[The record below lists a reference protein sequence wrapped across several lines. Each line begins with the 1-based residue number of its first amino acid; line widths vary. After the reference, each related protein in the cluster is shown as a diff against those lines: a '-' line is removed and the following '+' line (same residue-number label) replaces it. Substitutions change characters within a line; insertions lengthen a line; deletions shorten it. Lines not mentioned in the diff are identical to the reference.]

1 MTTTNTTSTMSGD
14 PSSDDSSVK
23 STKPVNSDNEQS
35 TNRKS
40 KIRPSQSTTSNHSR
54 LFVPYRS
61 LGLVSTGAPYYLV
74 EHDNSSNA
82 MAVIPIGERF
92 HMLQCD
98 RLHPV
103 LVSQAV
109 PGSGHTVRGI
119 VSDASLSVSVV
130 THGSHGREATHL
142 TLYARTRPIDTLT
155 MTPHPHWSIVNTL
168 HLGRTKVEGTGEKE
182 GTRENALVV
191 AAILRRTRKEDDTTN
206 NNNTIVPIVGDH
218 DDDEE
223 ERDNDDEGDDDEN
236 SLGQVVLLI
245 ATRTTLT
252 VQRRI
257 PLTKTT
263 VLIQPNVALH
273 PSTYLNKI
281 LVGGNGGLVLVN
293 VRTSKIIHSFSSI
306 AKEDITALEQSP
318 AVDTVAVG
326 TRQGK
331 VHLINLKHDQKLFTL
346 FHQSKITSMS
356 FRTDGSAVR
365 YEIAPLAV
373 GRADGTISI
382 WDLSPSEEGGT
393 GRTLLTELKDIH
405 PGGVSKLN
413 YFQQEPLLL
422 SSGSTSNSV
431 MQHVFDNPDHSG
443 RLLRSRQGHTSPP
456 TCIQYLHP
464 ATGALLQQAADG
476 TDASACQILSGG
488 SMDRSLRI
496 FSTARAV
503 LDKEFSQGKELAKKS
518 KALGMVSKSD
528 LLLPPIIQMAISQTR
543 SRDWGDLVTIHKNH
557 AISYVWS
564 TKQGAQSGP
573 VLRQLSWNI
582 SAMQAPPP
590 RHSHATSVTMSAC
603 GSFAIVGTRGG
614 AIYKYNVQSG
624 LPRGSFPPSN
634 RKERKGRR
642 FKEAGDISRT
652 MKALE
657 KKMKVSNRVCDKDK
671 EEYNAAQE
679 QIVEA
684 KRQAKLAMASHQN
697 ATVTGL
703 AVDSVNKTLISVG
716 SDSKLILWNFS
727 THAPHKRSPYMLP
740 APATKMCHV
749 RDSDLAAVALDDFTV
764 VLFDCASHHI
774 VRRFGRGDNQSHSGP
789 ISDVGFSPDGRTL
802 FTSSLDSTIRVWD
815 VPTNTCV
822 DWMSFQT
829 PPTSLSLS
837 PTGEFLATTHAG
849 RVGLSLWSDRSFYQ
863 TVHVDGANSPT
874 EPIQMDN
881 PIPFAEENGEEIRN
895 IFTLIDSSKDVDE
908 SAEES
913 SKIPILPKQDGLIT
927 MSGLPPAHWK
937 NLFHL
942 ELVKERNKPL
952 EAPKKP
958 PSAPFF
964 LQWRGGDP
972 IEGANQ
978 GESIV
983 TDNKQQEKEE
993 WASAW
998 SDDAGDGEM
1007 FDGVPTA
1014 GASIGAAEMKRERD
1028 ITKATQPHPKKRKV
1042 VAHHRS
1048 HLAALLRQCFD
1059 KLPRC
1064 FQEVTDHVAT
1074 LGPSAIDVSLS
1085 TLCNGMHDLEGGLQ
1099 LLHMASLWLLEA
1111 CQSRQRYEAV
1121 NAYLA
1126 RFLYLHSNVIAGIDD
1141 SFKGKAE
1148 DNFEEDGSLN
1158 LANERKELLATV
1170 RELRKSQ
1177 DSASSV
1183 LREKTQH
1190 TLCLL
1195 RHFSRMV

>member
-1 MTTTNTTSTMSGD
+1 M
-14 PSSDDSSVK
+14 P
-23 STKPVNSDNEQS
+23 
-35 TNRKS
+35 
-40 KIRPSQSTTSNHSR
+40 SNHSR

-82 MAVIPIGERF
+82 IAVIPIGERF

-130 THGSHGREATHL
+130 THGSHGGRATHL
-142 TLYARTRPIDTLT
+142 TLFSRTRPIDTLT
-155 MTPHPHWSIVNTL
+155 VAPHPRWSIVDTL
-168 HLGRTKVEGTGEKE
+168 HLGRTQVEGTAEKD
-182 GTRENALVV
+182 GTRENALVL
-191 AAILRRTRKEDDTTN
+191 AAILRKTQKDEESSN
-206 NNNTIVPIVGDH
+206 PNSIIPIVGDH
-218 DDDEE
+218 DDD
-223 ERDNDDEGDDDEN
+223 DDEESDEEVIDN
-236 SLGQVVLLI
+236 TLGQVVLLI

-252 VQRRI
+252 IQRRI
-257 PLTKTT
+257 SLTGTSE
-263 VLIQPNVALH
+263 LIQPNVALH

-281 LVGGNGGLVLVN
+281 VVGGNGGLALVN
-293 VRTSKIIHSFSSI
+293 VRTSKMIHSFTSV
-306 AKEDITALEQSP
+306 AKDDITALEQSP
-318 AVDTVAVG
+318 AVDTIAVG
-326 TRQGK
+326 TRHGK

-346 FHQSKITSMS
+346 CHQSKITTMS
-356 FRTDGSAVR
+356 FRTDGSAAR

-382 WDLSPSEEGGT
+382 WDLSPNEEGST

-422 SSGSTSNSV
+422 SCGTTSNAV
-431 MQHVFDNPDHSG
+431 LQHVFDNPDHSG

-456 TCIQYLHP
+456 SCIQYLHP

-488 SMDRSLRI
+488 STDRSLRI
-496 FSTARAV
+496 FSTARTV
-503 LDKEFSQGKELAKKS
+503 LDKEFSQGKGLTKKS

-528 LLLPPIIQMAISQTR
+528 LLLPPIVQMATSETR

-557 AISYVWS
+557 AMSYVWS

-573 VLRQLSWNI
+573 VLRQPSWNI
-582 SAMQAPPP
+582 SAMQPPPP
-590 RHSHATSVTMSAC
+590 RTSHSTSVTMSAC
-603 GSFAIVGTRGG
+603 GSFAIVGTKGG

-624 LPRGSFPPSN
+624 LPRGSFPPLDK
-634 RKERKGRR
+634 KERKVRR

-671 EEYNAAQE
+671 EEYNIAQE
-679 QIVEA
+679 QISEA
-684 KRQAKLAMASHQN
+684 NRQAKLALASHQN
-697 ATVTGL
+697 AAVTGL

-749 RDSDLAAVALDDFTV
+749 RDSDLAAIALNDFTV

-774 VRRFGRGDNQSHSGP
+774 VRRFGKGENQAHSGP

-802 FTSSLDSTIRVWD
+802 YTSSLDSTIRVWD

-863 TVHVDGANSPT
+863 TVHVDGSNTLT
-874 EPIQMDN
+874 EPFHMDN
-881 PIPFAEENGEEIRN
+881 PIPFAEENGEGIRTIVN
-895 IFTLIDSSKDVDE
+895 SRESSMTLNE
-908 SAEES
+908 SVEEN
-913 SKIPILPKQDGLIT
+913 SKIPVVPKHDGLIT

-964 LQWRGGDP
+964 LQWRGGEP
-972 IEGANQ
+972 IEGLNQ
-978 GESIV
+978 VEPKT
-983 TDNKQQEKEE
+983 TDNEQHEKEE
-993 WASAW
+993 WVAAW
-998 SDDAGDGEM
+998 SDDGGDGDM
-1007 FDGVPTA
+1007 LDVVSAADASLG
-1014 GASIGAAEMKRERD
+1014 GAEKKRERD
-1028 ITKATQPHPKKRKV
+1028 NTKMIQSQPKRRMV

-1048 HLAALLRQCFD
+1048 HLAALLHQCFD

-1064 FQEVTDHVAT
+1064 FQEVTIHVAT

-1126 RFLYLHSNVIAGIDD
+1126 RFLYLHSNVIVGIDD
-1141 SFKGKAE
+1141 SLNGKTYENVTEGA
-1148 DNFEEDGSLN
+1148 SLD
-1158 LANERKELLATV
+1158 LSNERKELLETV

-1177 DSASSV
+1177 DSATLV
-1183 LREKTQH
+1183 FREKTQH